1 LCDAG
6 RVWLWKLN
14 SISSACTLH
23 MISIFYGNRYQGLEL
38 VTVKLILCSSQPPL
52 WCVRE
57 TTAQHHYLIDNNY
70 VKPREHSTNSALE
83 DEGLFACVNETYA
96 FSFGVC

>member
-38 VTVKLILCSSQPPL
+38 VTVLGNKYFPYY
-52 WCVRE
+52 R
-57 TTAQHHYLIDNNY
+57 H
-70 VKPREHSTNSALE
+70 
-83 DEGLFACVNETYA
+83 
-96 FSFGVC
+96 